1 MSNNNK
7 DSEFNDAF
15 IMRHIKMIRELYEA
29 EIFLDEKILAPGIY
43 KKESFVLFDR
53 QWLIKWK
60 NIVGFEQLKDKC
72 KNCKTDDQIK
82 KIINEVRNLFIEL
95 DTFQKLK
102 ELGDMD
108 CTKLKKNVKKNTI
121 NEESDFIPILSIY
134 SSYFSK
140 SIKGS
145 FTINSEISKG
155 VIFIHDAFPEKGK
168 EQKLILLYKEA
179 GNSKDFIRP
188 VITLDPKAKLQS
200 VIKDLK
206 NKPIDEILNKKE
218 LNLKIIKPIETN
230 KKKESES
237 KEEEEKRKK
246 AEIERQ
252 EKEEKERK
260 EKEEKER
267 KEKEEKEKKEKAEKE
282 KLNFE
287 KSLWNKYELLHRRY
301 KTKLECFDNT
311 IEIFNKILGSL
322 KDQQK
327 LINSIISKN
336 YSLFPGSDYTQSTA
350 LNLIK
355 KELDN
360 NLSQITSN
368 MDLYKRTMIDQLKKH
383 KEDSKAKEKEFY
395 NQFIKLINKYNDS
408 KVLLEKAKN
417 KYYQSIKAAEMSLKY
432 SKSMK
437 VKNIDN
443 SHESQVTIQ
452 KLEDKAKEL
461 LNEAKKNYDK
471 YIACLKD
478 ANKNR
483 EESIEKQKQLIKL
496 YQTFEE
502 KDGELISSLLKAIYN
517 RQREKYQSETDF
529 LAEMDSAIKAINV
542 PNDNI
547 NLIKT
552 YNSKEKPDEEIPLV
566 QYEPQIDFEKASN
579 PEDYKINH
587 EIIKSMK
594 TVIPDIM
601 PNFDLEKEG
610 QKQEMRELS
619 KKIFVTNI
627 PFTSDE
633 KKKLMEYLEQKWS
646 QTYFLI
652 YLSKQRTNGRF
663 ARTQKL
669 VKDLA
674 EILNLILQTAEKQND
689 FEAAK
694 NCMILS
700 QTYYYDEKDKDGNNR
715 KKYLI
720 EFILDYKWLRT
731 PAFWRGII
739 EEMIV
744 KEAKKYMSLNPK
756 EPDLFDKSRKECCDR
771 LSNIC
776 FSQLL
781 PYANNMKEFFVD
793 DRLIV
798 KIIDE
803 FVEKYQIQKEFADTI
818 YAGVISDKPEEVEK
832 LRKEYKDNPNF
843 ENELMSLEEVKKLK
857 GVA

>member
-1 MSNNNK
+1 MEEQEKNDIKIEEQNIEENKEEQKPKENK
-7 DSEFNDAF
+7 DEQVNENK
-15 IMRHIKMIRELYEA
+15 IEEVNNEIKEVKDSNE
-29 EIFLDEKILAPGIY
+29 EIKQEN
-43 KKESFVLFDR
+43 
-53 QWLIKWK
+53 
-60 NIVGFEQLKDKC
+60 NISD
-72 KNCKTDDQIK
+72 
-82 KIINEVRNLFIEL
+82 
-95 DTFQKLK
+95 
-102 ELGDMD
+102 
-108 CTKLKKNVKKNTI
+108 I
-121 NEESDFIPILSIY
+121 NEE
-134 SSYFSK
+134 
-140 SIKGS
+140 
-145 FTINSEISKG
+145 
-155 VIFIHDAFPEKGK
+155 K
-168 EQKLILLYKEA
+168 E
-179 GNSKDFIRP
+179 
-188 VITLDPKAKLQS
+188 
-200 VIKDLK
+200 
-206 NKPIDEILNKKE
+206 
-218 LNLKIIKPIETN
+218 
-230 KKKESES
+230 
-237 KEEEEKRKK
+237 KEEKERK
-246 AEIERQ
+246 

-267 KEKEEKEKKEKAEKE
+267 KEKEEKEKKEKEEKE
-282 KLNFE
+282 KLSFE

-383 KEDSKAKEKEFY
+383 KEDSKAKEKDFY

-547 NLIKT
+547 NLIKA
-552 YNSKEKPDEEIPLV
+552 YNSKEKPDEEIPLD

-594 TVIPDIM
+594 TAIPDIM

-857 GVA
+857 GIA

>member
-1 MSNNNK
+1 MEEQEKNDIKIEEQNIEENKEEQKPEENKEEKVNENKIEEVNNEIKEVK
-7 DSEFNDAF
+7 DSNEEVKQEN
-15 IMRHIKMIRELYEA
+15 
-29 EIFLDEKILAPGIY
+29 
-43 KKESFVLFDR
+43 
-53 QWLIKWK
+53 
-60 NIVGFEQLKDKC
+60 N
-72 KNCKTDDQIK
+72 
-82 KIINEVRNLFIEL
+82 INE
-95 DTFQKLK
+95 
-102 ELGDMD
+102 
-108 CTKLKKNVKKNTI
+108 I
-121 NEESDFIPILSIY
+121 NEE
-134 SSYFSK
+134 
-140 SIKGS
+140 
-145 FTINSEISKG
+145 
-155 VIFIHDAFPEKGK
+155 K
-168 EQKLILLYKEA
+168 E
-179 GNSKDFIRP
+179 
-188 VITLDPKAKLQS
+188 
-200 VIKDLK
+200 
-206 NKPIDEILNKKE
+206 
-218 LNLKIIKPIETN
+218 
-230 KKKESES
+230 
-237 KEEEEKRKK
+237 KEEKEKK
-246 AEIERQ
+246 

-267 KEKEEKEKKEKAEKE
+267 KEKEEKEKKEKEEKE
-282 KLNFE
+282 KLSFE

-383 KEDSKAKEKEFY
+383 KEDSKAKEKDFY

-547 NLIKT
+547 NLIKA
-552 YNSKEKPDEEIPLV
+552 YNSKEKPDEEIPLD

-720 EFILDYKWLRT
+720 EFILNYKWLRT
-731 PAFWRGII
+731 PGFWRGII